1 MKSLYR
7 MCLAASVLF
16 VSAAA
21 SYAQDLKE
29 LLSKVMQHAGTSCVM
44 IGYKFATTAGDARIS
59 DEGYVEAQGNM
70 WHLKGQTLELFTDS
84 TSTWIVDN
92 ETKEVI
98 VEPCWSYDDLDAFY
112 ASAVRNGADM
122 KISIV
127 SEKVVEMKPVS
138 YFTPSFDKTW
148 IVTDLR

>member
-1 MKSLYR
+1 MKSLSR
-7 MCLAASVLF
+7 LCIAVVALF
-16 VSAAA
+16 LSAAA

-29 LLSKVMQHAGTSCVM
+29 ILSKVMQRADTSCV
-44 IGYKFATTAGDARIS
+44 IIDYKFVTSAGDTMIS
-59 DEGYVEAQGNM
+59 DEGFVEAQGNM
-70 WHLKGQTLELFTDS
+70 WHLKGKTLELFTDS
-84 TSTWIVDN
+84 TSTWIID
-92 ETKEVI
+92 EESKEAI

-112 ASAVRNGADM
+112 SSAIKNGTDM

-127 SEKVVEMKPVS
+127 SERVVRMKPVS